1 VPISIPPYTLVSS
14 RRDLTSALAALKAGE
29 YGLDFETTALRPSEG
44 RVRLVSLHSNR
55 GSYLVDFDRMR
66 GGFAGAAGLFVGR
79 GQPIVFNAGFEQRWF
94 DAATGGPA
102 AGKVVCWDVGNLRRA
117 VLGGGAFSLKKIV
130 EYDLK
135 IEMDKTE
142 QASNWDAN
150 ELTQEQ
156 LDYAFLDAYL
166 TWKLWL
172 HWHAEA
178 DIKHMKA
185 FHIFND
191 MVPAVIEMEESG
203 IRLDVMAHA
212 ALVAIWEKHK
222 ALRIKRIRKLV
233 PKEEVENINS
243 NAQWGDYFAAR
254 MPDDWIAAWPR
265 TEKTGHLSMTIETLR
280 RLAGFSTGTPLGKLF
295 TALHEYKTITKYV
308 SSFGETLIGI
318 AERAPASRIHA
329 SYNIGYAITGR
340 FSSSGPNLQQTPRD
354 RDLLGDATSIRSS
367 FVAPKGRKLVS
378 LDYSG
383 IELRVLAL
391 LSGDGQLLQDMID
404 GDVHAEVAAFIAG
417 RPIDKTK
424 ARDKALRQ
432 SAKGVS
438 FGIVYGIGAH
448 GLGVAM
454 GATPDAAQTYIDR
467 WEKRYPQAFGYRY
480 EMMDEATSSRFIR
493 CADGG
498 TIYMGKKPELPK
510 CANYNVQRAA
520 LSIMARAIA
529 RHKLTLD
536 AERVV
541 RRQRSTKLISTIHDA
556 LIDETADRD
565 ARKCLRLMEADM
577 IAGYTDIFPGAPTA
591 RLVEGGIGQDWGH
604 LEG

>member
-1 VPISIPPYTLVSS
+1 MPLTIPPYTVVSS
-14 RRDLTSALAALKAGE
+14 RRGLASALKQLGQGE
-29 YGLDFETTALRPSEG
+29 YALDFETTSLLPSEG
-44 RVRLVSLHSNR
+44 RVRLVSLHNNH
-55 GSYLVDFDRMR
+55 GSYLVDFDQMR
-66 GGFAGAAGLFVGR
+66 GGFGGCVGLFLAAGR
-79 GQPIVFNAGFEQRWF
+79 PIVFNAGFEQRWF
-94 DAATGGPA
+94 NSIGGH
-102 AGKVVCWDVGNLRRA
+102 KVGCWDVGNLRRA
-117 VLGGGAFSLKKIV
+117 VLGGGAFSLKKLV
-130 EYDLK
+130 ERDLN

-142 QASNWDAN
+142 QASNWDAKK
-150 ELTQEQ
+150 LTQEQ
-156 LDYAFLDAYL
+156 LDYAFLDAFL

-172 HWHAEA
+172 HWQAKA
-178 DIKHMKA
+178 DTNHMTA

-203 IRLDVMAHA
+203 IHLDVQAHS
-212 ALVAIWEKHK
+212 ALVAIWERHK
-222 ALRIKRIRKLV
+222 VLRVKRIRKLV
-233 PKEEVENINS
+233 FEKEIENINS
-243 NAQWGDYFAAR
+243 NSQWGDYFAAR

-265 TEKTGHLSMTIETLR
+265 TEKTGHLSMTTSTLR
-280 RLAGFSTGTPLGKLF
+280 RLAGFAVGTPLGKLF
-295 TALHEYKTITKYV
+295 TALHEYKTICKYV
-308 SSFGETLIGI
+308 SSFGKNLIGI
-318 AERAPASRIHA
+318 AERDPDFRVHA

-340 FSSSGPNLQQTPRD
+340 YSSSGPNLQQIPRD

-367 FVAPKGRKLVS
+367 FIAPRGRKLVS

-424 ARDKALRQ
+424 MLDKALRQ

-438 FGIVYGIGAH
+438 FGIVYGIGSH

-467 WEKRYPQAFGYRY
+467 WEKRYPEAFNYRY
-480 EMMDEATSSRFIR
+480 KMLKEATATRFIR

-498 TIYMGKKPELPK
+498 SIYMGKVPELPK

-520 LSIMARAIA
+520 LSIMARAIF
-529 RHKLTLD
+529 RHKVTMD
-536 AERVV
+536 AERTALG
-541 RRQRSTKLISTIHDA
+541 QRSTKLISTIHDA
-556 LIDETADRD
+556 LIDETANRD
-565 ARKCLRLMEADM
+565 ASKCLRLMKADM
-577 IAGYTDIFPGAPTA
+577 IAGYTDIFPDAPTG

-604 LEG
+604 LEDA